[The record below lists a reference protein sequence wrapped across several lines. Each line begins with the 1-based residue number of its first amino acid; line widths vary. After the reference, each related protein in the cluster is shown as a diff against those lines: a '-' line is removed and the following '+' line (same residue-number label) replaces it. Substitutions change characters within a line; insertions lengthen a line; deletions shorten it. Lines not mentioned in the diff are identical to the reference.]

1 MSSENEYFSQLFKAA
16 DRLLLWVLTALL
28 LVSFA
33 LAPWQH
39 TWPEALIIG
48 LPAWLVCT
56 WLVWAYGGALVTRC
70 AIAAALMVFAA
81 LQIHQAHGMIE
92 VHFSIFVLLA
102 FLLFYRDWIP
112 LVVAA
117 GVIAVLHLALDV
129 LQRAGQP
136 VWVFASRGGI
146 GIVLLHA
153 VFVIVE
159 TALLVWMATK
169 LRGEIEATGGDPG
182 QLSAAA
188 QELASGNLTVD
199 IKTTGASPTSL
210 VCAMER
216 MRSELKANTERET
229 AIGAELKMNIERER
243 AGAEENSRI
252 RVALDRIG
260 AGAIVVDL
268 DHKIIYANDFAKAIF
283 RAQGQEIRKEL
294 PLFDPEHIVGSSFDI
309 FDGLASLR
317 RNLFVGLT
325 GTHGADVVMGSARLR
340 VIANPVIDGD
350 NKRLGTVMQWHDR
363 TQEVFAEEEVKETVA
378 KAIAGNLATRLR
390 EEGQEGFF
398 KVLAAGMN
406 SLLANMADV
415 VRTMSRAADDVR
427 AAADEIS
434 HGNMDLSQRTEEQ
447 AASLEQ
453 SSASMEQ
460 MTSLV
465 RNTAD
470 NAAQANQLAVAARE
484 HAEKGGRVVGSAVL
498 AMGEINASSKKIAD
512 IIGVIDEI
520 AFQTNLLALNAA
532 VEAARAGE
540 QGRGFAVVAAEV
552 RNLASRSAAAAKEI
566 KALIQESVGKV
577 TEGTR
582 LVDETGTVLGEIVM
596 GVKKVTDVVAEIAVS
611 SREQA
616 SGIDQVTKAMT
627 SMDSTTQQNAALV
640 EESSAAAH
648 ALTEQAA
655 SLAELIAR
663 FQTGG
668 SALPARAASLPRRS
682 GATGERRAANRPW
695 SERPKAVSS
704 ANSAMTLTTA
714 NVVDDG
720 RKRV

>member
-1 MSSENEYFSQLFKAA
+1 MSSENAYFSQLFKAA

-28 LVSFA
+28 AVSFA

-136 VWVFASRGGI
+136 VWVFAARGGI

-153 VFVIVE
+153 VFVVVE

-169 LRGEIEATGGDPG
+169 LRGEIEAMGGDPG
-182 QLSAAA
+182 QLSAAS
-188 QELASGNLTVD
+188 QELANGNLNVD

-229 AIGAELKMNIERER
+229 AIGAELKTNIERER

-283 RAQGQEIRKEL
+283 RTQGPEIRKEL

-317 RNLFVGLT
+317 RDLFTGLT
-325 GTHGADVVMGSARLR
+325 GTHVADVVMGSARLR
-340 VIANPVIDGD
+340 VIANPVIDRD

-363 TQEVFAEEEVKETVA
+363 TQEVFAEEEVKQTVA
-378 KAIAGNLATRLR
+378 KAIAGDLATRLR

-398 KVLAAGMN
+398 KVLAVGMN

-447 AASLEQ
+447 ASSLEQ
-453 SSASMEQ
+453 TSASMEQ
-460 MTSLV
+460 MTTLV
-465 RNTAD
+465 KNTAD

-582 LVDETGTVLGEIVM
+582 LVDETGKVLGEIVM

-668 SALPARAASLPRRS
+668 NALPARTASLPRRS

-695 SERPKAVSS
+695 SERPKAASP

-714 NVVDDG
+714 KVVDDG
-720 RKRV
+720 GKSV